1 MCPQLYHNFVLNLV
15 CQQSS
20 ECQKKHWNVHKA
32 SRTDDPSDSKSISEL
47 CNNCSVT
54 DTLQEKT
61 RALVADGESTP
72 GLSLASHGLSAQAF
86 SKALLAWSRHHR
98 PILSWACTNAFDVK
112 HHPTNS
118 ETHVFLVTVELTAK
132 AENGEEQRPMKM
144 FRVGDAKLVPKS
156 EMATISPELHG
167 MITAGDEQEKG
178 TVSQDYDGVMFEVV
192 RCRDHCKIMRY
203 PWNKGNLINLVED
216 RQWKA
221 VLKRET

>member
-32 SRTDDPSDSKSISEL
+32 SRTDDLTSIPNQSPSYVITALWQTPCKRA
-47 CNNCSVT
+47 
-54 DTLQEKT
+54 QKT

-112 HHPTNS
+112 HQPTNS

-132 AENGEEQRPMKM
+132 AETGEEQRPMKM

-156 EMATISPELHG
+156 EMATISPELHDHRRG
-167 MITAGDEQEKG
+167 WAG
-178 TVSQDYDGVMFEVV
+178 
-192 RCRDHCKIMRY
+192 
-203 PWNKGNLINLVED
+203 KGNCISGLRWGHVWGCSVPWSL
-216 RQWKA
+216 
-221 VLKRET
+221 